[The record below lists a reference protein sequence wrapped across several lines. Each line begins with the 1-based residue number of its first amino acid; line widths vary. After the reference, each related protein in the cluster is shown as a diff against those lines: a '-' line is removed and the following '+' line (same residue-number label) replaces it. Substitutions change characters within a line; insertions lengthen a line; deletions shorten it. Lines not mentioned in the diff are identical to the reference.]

1 METTLLAISGSL
13 ILILLGIIGFF
24 LKSFNNNVL
33 RLNESSMSLEK
44 ASVELSTT
52 VKYMQGNCNL
62 RHNAIDKRL
71 DAHSNE
77 LKIHSKQIA
86 SLQTSIKKT

>member
-1 METTLLAISGSL
+1 MEATLLAISGAF

-33 RLNESSMSLEK
+33 RLNDSSMSLEK
-44 ASVELSTT
+44 ASIELSTT

-62 RHNAIDKRL
+62 RHQNIDKRL
-71 DAHSNE
+71 DAHANE
-77 LKIHSKQIA
+77 IKIHTKEIAAIKSKI
-86 SLQTSIKKT
+86 S

>member
-1 METTLLAISGSL
+1 MEATLLAISGAL

-33 RLNESSMSLEK
+33 RLNDSSMSLEK
-44 ASVELSTT
+44 ASIELSTT

-62 RHNAIDKRL
+62 RHQNIDKRL
-71 DAHSNE
+71 DAHAIEIKTHTKEIAAIKS
-77 LKIHSKQIA
+77 KIS
-86 SLQTSIKKT
+86 